1 MGYSVEWKGDHVRL
15 LDQSLL
21 PFEERYLEI
30 RSGGAMAE
38 AIRTMKVRGA
48 PAIGVAAAYGVLL
61 AARAT
66 EGEPR
71 EQRILAIEE
80 SINELGSTRPTAVNL
95 FAALERMRAALG
107 KAEPGAITG
116 ALTREAYAIHEQE
129 LQATRAISSYGASL
143 IPEGSAVL
151 THCNA
156 GMIATAASGTA
167 LGALVE
173 AHRQGHVERV
183 YATET
188 RPLCQGARL
197 TVWEL
202 TAEDIPTTLI
212 TDNMV
217 AYAMSHCGVTCV
229 MVGADRI
236 AANGDVANKIG
247 TYGIALIAYAHN
259 VPFYVAAPLS
269 TIDLSIPT
277 GDSIAIEERD
287 ESEVTHLEDRRIAAE
302 GCSILNPAFDVT
314 PHSLVS
320 ALVTERGIIRAPNRT
335 RLRDAVSGQ
344 SERRS

>member
-1 MGYSVEWKGDHVRL
+1 MGYSVEWKDDHVRL

-21 PFEERYLEI
+21 PAAERYLEI
-30 RSGGAMAE
+30 RTSTAMAD

-66 EGEPR
+66 GETCAGER
-71 EQRILAIEE
+71 VRAIDAAIDELAA
-80 SINELGSTRPTAVNL
+80 TRPTAVNL
-95 FAALERMRAALG
+95 FAALRRMREALHEAA
-107 KAEPGAITG
+107 PRDITNV
-116 ALTREAYAIHEQE
+116 LSDEARSIHEQE
-129 LQATRAISSYGASL
+129 IQASAAISAYGASL
-143 IPEGSAVL
+143 IPEGATVL

-167 LGALVE
+167 LGAIVE
-173 AHRQGHVERV
+173 AHRQGHIARV

-202 TAEDIPTTLI
+202 TAAGVPTTLI
-212 TDNMV
+212 TDSMV
-217 AYAMSHCGVTCV
+217 AHVMARCGVTCV

-247 TYGIALIAYAHN
+247 TYGIAVIARAHN
-259 VPFYVAAPLS
+259 VPFFVAAPLS
-269 TIDLSIPT
+269 TIDLT
-277 GDSIAIEERD
+277 VAGGDSITIEERS
-287 ESEVTHLEDRRIAAE
+287 EMEVTHLGGRRVAAE
-302 GCSILNPAFDVT
+302 GCATLNPAFDVT

-320 ALVTERGIIRAPNRT
+320 AIVTERGIIRQPDKT
-335 RLRDAVSGQ
+335 RLRNAVEQESR
-344 SERRS
+344 RRS